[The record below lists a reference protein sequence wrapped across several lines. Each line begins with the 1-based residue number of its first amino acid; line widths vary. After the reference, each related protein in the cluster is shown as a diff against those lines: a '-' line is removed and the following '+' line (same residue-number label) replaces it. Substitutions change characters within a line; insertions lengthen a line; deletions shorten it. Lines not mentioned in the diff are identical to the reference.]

1 MFNVVSNLSG
11 MINEGDIM
19 NSLPYNI
26 IHKDSKLIPGD
37 WGSIDEKQK
46 EILKSLIIEEHESLK

>member
-1 MFNVVSNLSG
+1 